1 MMNRTPLRVLIVENH
16 DLVRQYLSMLL
27 SRRMEFDVV
36 GEAAT
41 AAEAIEKVSELQPD
55 IVIIDA
61 HLPDQSGIET
71 SREIR
76 THNPNTRVLIL
87 TPYGDERAVIGSIM
101 AGASGY
107 LLKEIRSQEVL
118 EAIRSVAQGRS
129 LLHPVIAG
137 KVLERIRMGAEEDEQ
152 SKLTSVEQ
160 QIFELVTQGR
170 TDKEIATE
178 VSLTESLVRSHIS
191 TIHGKLEIVR
201 RSQAAAFSV
210 TWRTRSRVE

>member
-1 MMNRTPLRVLIVENH
+1 MNRTPLRVLIVENH

-27 SRRMEFDVV
+27 SRRTEFDVV

-41 AAEAIEKVSELQPD
+41 ATEAIEKASQLQPD

-61 HLPDQSGIET
+61 HLPGQSGIET

-76 THNPNTRVLIL
+76 TQNPDTKVLIL
-87 TPYGDERAVIGSIM
+87 TPYGDDRAIIGSIM

-107 LLKEIRSQEVL
+107 LLKDIGSQEIL
-118 EAIRSVAQGRS
+118 EAIRRAGQGRS
-129 LLHPVIAG
+129 LLHPAIAG
-137 KVLERIRMGAEEDEQ
+137 KVLERIQMGINEDEQ

-160 QIFELVTQGR
+160 RIFELVTQGR

-178 VSLTESLVRSHIS
+178 VSLNETIIRDYIS

-201 RSQAAAFSV
+201 RSQAVTFSV
-210 TWRTRSRVE
+210 TWRTQR